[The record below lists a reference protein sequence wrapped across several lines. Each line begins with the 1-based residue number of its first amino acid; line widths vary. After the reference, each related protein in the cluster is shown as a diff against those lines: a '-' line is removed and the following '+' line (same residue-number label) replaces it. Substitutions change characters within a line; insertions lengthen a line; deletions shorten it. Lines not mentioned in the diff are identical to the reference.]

1 MPNNGYFLHKKSL
14 LDRFKD
20 DYSSHT
26 GYIQSA
32 RAEHTWNNP
41 LTRRKRTKELNGW
54 IKSFAGKRHIRKLSR
69 FNAVN
74 AGRDESLQVVHPEV
88 EFDCLRYAGI
98 LELPNGVCV
107 DVYPTIRCP
116 RRCAFV
122 FRVMGF
128 GEVDK
133 DLHKNAGN
141 LKYAIHGYY
150 PVYGLERQPS
160 EEFDI
165 FCDDISELQK
175 WSNNNGWGMG
185 VGPSASS
192 MELARE
198 VAKSS
203 ETLSESTDEKLGY
216 EKGHKNSRGEDA
228 PWVIRS
234 HKDNRILASFA
245 KKKDAE
251 EHMQRMK
258 QYSKDESKK
267 SESYTPK
274 KGDYIRYYADGRDW
288 LSKILDVNADG
299 TINIFI
305 DDGMWRSDSVIKNVP
320 LDKCH
325 DYGLSLYHIG
335 YMDVYSGS
343 WLKHGEY
350 ANTDKEKDD
359 IVDSLMKSET
369 VDNDSIV
376 VSKLGNDGEYHKI
389 GTPKKS
395 EAKDRLAGYKPYSF
409 KVKSKDPTVLK
420 NDAEAVLTEFAED
433 VVDNTSFKFDYD
445 WYDKSW
451 ELTDTKTNQVFS
463 KGTFL
468 FKDFAESPLYLD
480 DGVLATPAG
489 MKLRTWMAVSDA
501 DESKKSEASNLEGY
515 TSDVISELDTVWG
528 CGEDGATRIAKK
540 YADVIQQNYVD
551 GDLLASET
559 AKFIAGQEHL
569 TESRKKSESKKSEV
583 HLELIETI
591 IVPKWLWEA
600 HVFGK
605 EYGEDLDEHEQ
616 EILAKF
622 EEEYGSKYTLDDKD
636 EEADFHSRND
646 FDSYG
651 GPCYE
656 IDVYEE
662 S

>member
-20 DYSSHT
+20 DHSSHT

-54 IKSFAGKRHIRKLSR
+54 IKSFAGKRHIHKLSR

-198 VAKSS
+198 VAKSR

-251 EHMQRMK
+251 EHMKRMK

-267 SESYTPK
+267 SESYTPQ
-274 KGDYIRYYADGRDW
+274 KGDYIRYYADGSDW

-299 TINIFI
+299 TIKILI
-305 DDGMWRSDSVIKNVP
+305 DDGMWKGDRVINNVP

-325 DYGLSLYHIG
+325 ASGLSLYHIG

-343 WLKHGEY
+343 WMKHGQF

-359 IVDSLMKSET
+359 IIDSLMKSET

-395 EAKDRLAGYKPYSF
+395 EA
-409 KVKSKDPTVLK
+409 
-420 NDAEAVLTEFAED
+420 
-433 VVDNTSFKFDYD
+433 
-445 WYDKSW
+445 
-451 ELTDTKTNQVFS
+451 
-463 KGTFL
+463 
-468 FKDFAESPLYLD
+468 
-480 DGVLATPAG
+480 
-489 MKLRTWMAVSDA
+489 
-501 DESKKSEASNLEGY
+501 SNLEGY
-515 TSDVISELDTVWG
+515 TSDVISELDTIWG

-622 EEEYGSKYTLDDKD
+622 EEDYGSKYTLDDRD

>member
-198 VAKSS
+198 VAKSR

-305 DDGMWRSDSVIKNVP
+305 DDGMWRNDSVIKNVP

-343 WLKHGEY
+343 WLKHGAY

-389 GTPKKS
+389 GTP
-395 EAKDRLAGYKPYSF
+395 
-409 KVKSKDPTVLK
+409 
-420 NDAEAVLTEFAED
+420 
-433 VVDNTSFKFDYD
+433 
-445 WYDKSW
+445 
-451 ELTDTKTNQVFS
+451 
-463 KGTFL
+463 
-468 FKDFAESPLYLD
+468 
-480 DGVLATPAG
+480 
-489 MKLRTWMAVSDA
+489 
-501 DESKKSEASNLEGY
+501 KKSEASNLEGY

>member
-198 VAKSS
+198 VAKSR

-305 DDGMWRSDSVIKNVP
+305 DDGMWRNDSVIKNVP

-395 EAKDRLAGYKPYSF
+395 EA
-409 KVKSKDPTVLK
+409 
-420 NDAEAVLTEFAED
+420 
-433 VVDNTSFKFDYD
+433 
-445 WYDKSW
+445 
-451 ELTDTKTNQVFS
+451 
-463 KGTFL
+463 
-468 FKDFAESPLYLD
+468 
-480 DGVLATPAG
+480 
-489 MKLRTWMAVSDA
+489 
-501 DESKKSEASNLEGY
+501 SNLEGY

-559 AKFIAGQEHL
+559 AKFIAGQENL

>member
-198 VAKSS
+198 VAKSR

-267 SESYTPK
+267 SE
-274 KGDYIRYYADGRDW
+274 
-288 LSKILDVNADG
+288 
-299 TINIFI
+299 
-305 DDGMWRSDSVIKNVP
+305 
-320 LDKCH
+320 
-325 DYGLSLYHIG
+325 
-335 YMDVYSGS
+335 
-343 WLKHGEY
+343 E
-350 ANTDKEKDD
+350 
-359 IVDSLMKSET
+359 
-369 VDNDSIV
+369 
-376 VSKLGNDGEYHKI
+376 
-389 GTPKKS
+389 
-395 EAKDRLAGYKPYSF
+395 KDRLAGYKPYSF

-600 HVFGK
+600 HVFGN

>member
-88 EFDCLRYAGI
+88 EFDCLRYANI

-258 QYSKDESKK
+258 QYSKTESKANEEAEIK
-267 SESYTPK
+267 DK
-274 KGDYIRYYADGRDW
+274 QYY
-288 LSKILDVNADG
+288 LDMFDKAYKECVQLD
-299 TINIFI
+299 I
-305 DDGMWRSDSVIKNVP
+305 DDGGDGQNWANYFATGDEDPTTFSQKEADEIVGYYMEFHPNWEGENDRPYKDWMENIDNTPKTA
-320 LDKCH
+320 LDKEITRI
-325 DYGLSLYHIG
+325 LKALY
-335 YMDVYSGS
+335 
-343 WLKHGEY
+343 
-350 ANTDKEKDD
+350 APN
-359 IVDSLMKSET
+359 
-369 VDNDSIV
+369 
-376 VSKLGNDGEYHKI
+376 
-389 GTPKKS
+389 
-395 EAKDRLAGYKPYSF
+395 
-409 KVKSKDPTVLK
+409 
-420 NDAEAVLTEFAED
+420 
-433 VVDNTSFKFDYD
+433 
-445 WYDKSW
+445 
-451 ELTDTKTNQVFS
+451 
-463 KGTFL
+463 
-468 FKDFAESPLYLD
+468 
-480 DGVLATPAG
+480 
-489 MKLRTWMAVSDA
+489 
-501 DESKKSEASNLEGY
+501 ESKQSEASDLEGY

-569 TESRKKSESKKSEV
+569 DESRKKTESKKSEI
-583 HLELIETI
+583 HLKFVETI

-600 HVFGK
+600 HVFGN

-616 EILAKF
+616 EILAQF
-622 EEEYGSKYTLDDKD
+622 EEDYGRKYTLDDKD
-636 EEADFHSRND
+636 AEADFHSRND

>member
-20 DYSSHT
+20 DHSSHT

-54 IKSFAGKRHIRKLSR
+54 IKSFAGKRHIHKLSR

-198 VAKSS
+198 VAKSNK
-203 ETLSESTDEKLGY
+203 TLSESTDEKLGY

-267 SESYTPK
+267 SESAATEE
-274 KGDYIRYYADGRDW
+274 DAIRKAFK
-288 LSKILDVNADG
+288 S
-299 TINIFI
+299 
-305 DDGMWRSDSVIKNVP
+305 
-320 LDKCH
+320 
-325 DYGLSLYHIG
+325 
-335 YMDVYSGS
+335 
-343 WLKHGEY
+343 
-350 ANTDKEKDD
+350 
-359 IVDSLMKSET
+359 IVDHVPANEKSNFGEEFVNENMEALLDLFNAWFVFEDGEFVTTVKVVDPDNENGDCYDEDDEAYQWNACYNVTEGIIDLLGWNYGEET
-369 VDNDSIV
+369 VKQPIQDALFYDF
-376 VSKLGNDGEYHKI
+376 I
-389 GTPKKS
+389 GTKYIDNSNESKK
-395 EAKDRLAGYKPYSF
+395 L
-409 KVKSKDPTVLK
+409 
-420 NDAEAVLTEFAED
+420 
-433 VVDNTSFKFDYD
+433 
-445 WYDKSW
+445 
-451 ELTDTKTNQVFS
+451 
-463 KGTFL
+463 
-468 FKDFAESPLYLD
+468 
-480 DGVLATPAG
+480 
-489 MKLRTWMAVSDA
+489 
-501 DESKKSEASNLEGY
+501 KKSEASDLEGY

-540 YADVIQQNYVD
+540 YDDVIQQNYVD

-622 EEEYGSKYTLDDKD
+622 EEDYGRKYTLDDKG

>member
-26 GYIQSA
+26 GYIQST

-41 LTRRKRTKELNGW
+41 LTRRKRTKKLNGW

-165 FCDDISELQK
+165 FCNDISELQK

-198 VAKSS
+198 VAKSR

-267 SESYTPK
+267 SE
-274 KGDYIRYYADGRDW
+274 
-288 LSKILDVNADG
+288 
-299 TINIFI
+299 
-305 DDGMWRSDSVIKNVP
+305 
-320 LDKCH
+320 
-325 DYGLSLYHIG
+325 
-335 YMDVYSGS
+335 
-343 WLKHGEY
+343 E
-350 ANTDKEKDD
+350 
-359 IVDSLMKSET
+359 
-369 VDNDSIV
+369 
-376 VSKLGNDGEYHKI
+376 
-389 GTPKKS
+389 
-395 EAKDRLAGYKPYSF
+395 KDRLAGYKPYSF

-433 VVDNTSFKFDYD
+433 VADNTSFKFDYD

-480 DGVLATPAG
+480 DGVLAKPAG
-489 MKLRTWMAVSDA
+489 MKLRTWIAVSDA
-501 DESKKSEASNLEGY
+501 DESKKSESETSSAEQAFKNAADTCGVSDKITITTNGDKVYCIMEMDEDKYGIDHYKWGFDTTTNNLEWYGDESTSGVGAKKKFDNFNDLKSWLIKDIKALFKTHRYESKDLSGY

-569 TESRKKSESKKSEV
+569 TESHKKSESKKSEI
-583 HLELIETI
+583 HLELVDTI

-616 EILAKF
+616 EILAQF
-622 EEEYGSKYTLDDKD
+622 EEDYGRKYTLDDRD
-636 EEADFHSRND
+636 EETDFHSRND
-646 FDSYG
+646 FDAYG

>member
-20 DYSSHT
+20 DHSSHT

-54 IKSFAGKRHIRKLSR
+54 IKSFAGKRHIHKLSR

-198 VAKSS
+198 VAKSR

-258 QYSKDESKK
+258 QYSK
-267 SESYTPK
+267 SESNT
-274 KGDYIRYYADGRDW
+274 
-288 LSKILDVNADG
+288 
-299 TINIFI
+299 
-305 DDGMWRSDSVIKNVP
+305 
-320 LDKCH
+320 
-325 DYGLSLYHIG
+325 
-335 YMDVYSGS
+335 
-343 WLKHGEY
+343 
-350 ANTDKEKDD
+350 TDKLYIVQGTDNFTNFTDDYTQDELHRLKSSTWTDEDYRKMAGLLFGNDYEKTDSLWDD
-359 IVDSLMKSET
+359 IYNSTE
-369 VDNDSIV
+369 
-376 VSKLGNDGEYHKI
+376 I
-389 GTPKKS
+389 GTKK
-395 EAKDRLAGYKPYSF
+395 
-409 KVKSKDPTVLK
+409 
-420 NDAEAVLTEFAED
+420 
-433 VVDNTSFKFDYD
+433 
-445 WYDKSW
+445 
-451 ELTDTKTNQVFS
+451 ELLDMNYPEH
-463 KGTFL
+463 L
-468 FKDFAESPLYLD
+468 F
-480 DGVLATPAG
+480 
-489 MKLRTWMAVSDA
+489 
-501 DESKKSEASNLEGY
+501 ESKKSEASDLEGY
-515 TSDVISELDTVWG
+515 TSDVISELDVVWG

-569 TESRKKSESKKSEV
+569 SESRKKSESKKSEI

>member
-198 VAKSS
+198 VAKSR

-267 SESYTPK
+267 SE
-274 KGDYIRYYADGRDW
+274 
-288 LSKILDVNADG
+288 
-299 TINIFI
+299 
-305 DDGMWRSDSVIKNVP
+305 
-320 LDKCH
+320 
-325 DYGLSLYHIG
+325 
-335 YMDVYSGS
+335 
-343 WLKHGEY
+343 E
-350 ANTDKEKDD
+350 
-359 IVDSLMKSET
+359 
-369 VDNDSIV
+369 
-376 VSKLGNDGEYHKI
+376 
-389 GTPKKS
+389 
-395 EAKDRLAGYKPYSF
+395 KDRLAGYKPYSF

-480 DGVLATPAG
+480 DSVLATPAG

-501 DESKKSEASNLEGY
+501 DESKKSESDEDFWDAIRKNPVAQELLDEYDRVVNQVIAKVDKTDPDGPWQDEFDSEVYSTENAKAWAGHFLSLYGKDALKEWKYCWEPYNEPVFKEGDKLLTSALKDVPESKQTEASNLEGY

-569 TESRKKSESKKSEV
+569 TEARKKSESKKSEI

>member
-20 DYSSHT
+20 DHSSHT

-54 IKSFAGKRHIRKLSR
+54 IKSFAGKRHIHKLSR

-198 VAKSS
+198 VAKSR

-305 DDGMWRSDSVIKNVP
+305 DDGMWRNDSVIKNVP

-395 EAKDRLAGYKPYSF
+395 EA
-409 KVKSKDPTVLK
+409 
-420 NDAEAVLTEFAED
+420 
-433 VVDNTSFKFDYD
+433 
-445 WYDKSW
+445 
-451 ELTDTKTNQVFS
+451 
-463 KGTFL
+463 
-468 FKDFAESPLYLD
+468 
-480 DGVLATPAG
+480 
-489 MKLRTWMAVSDA
+489 
-501 DESKKSEASNLEGY
+501 SNLEGY
-515 TSDVISELDTVWG
+515 TSDVISELDTIWG

-569 TESRKKSESKKSEV
+569 TESRKKSESKKSEI

>member
-20 DYSSHT
+20 DHSSHT

-54 IKSFAGKRHIRKLSR
+54 IKSFAGKRHIHKLSR

-88 EFDCLRYAGI
+88 EFDCLRYANI

-160 EEFDI
+160 EEFDV

-198 VAKSS
+198 VAKSR

-305 DDGMWRSDSVIKNVP
+305 DDGMWRSDSVINNVP

-395 EAKDRLAGYKPYSF
+395 EAKD
-409 KVKSKDPTVLK
+409 
-420 NDAEAVLTEFAED
+420 
-433 VVDNTSFKFDYD
+433 
-445 WYDKSW
+445 
-451 ELTDTKTNQVFS
+451 
-463 KGTFL
+463 
-468 FKDFAESPLYLD
+468 
-480 DGVLATPAG
+480 
-489 MKLRTWMAVSDA
+489 
-501 DESKKSEASNLEGY
+501 LEGY
-515 TSDVISELDTVWG
+515 TSDVISELDVVWG

-569 TESRKKSESKKSEV
+569 DESRKKSESKKSEV

-600 HVFGK
+600 HVFGN
-605 EYGEDLDEHEQ
+605 EYGEDLDENEQ

-622 EEEYGSKYTLDDKD
+622 EEDYGRKYTLDDRD
-636 EEADFHSRND
+636 AEADFRSRND

>member
-198 VAKSS
+198 VAKSR

-305 DDGMWRSDSVIKNVP
+305 DDGMWRNDSVIKNVP

-389 GTPKKS
+389 GTP
-395 EAKDRLAGYKPYSF
+395 
-409 KVKSKDPTVLK
+409 
-420 NDAEAVLTEFAED
+420 
-433 VVDNTSFKFDYD
+433 
-445 WYDKSW
+445 
-451 ELTDTKTNQVFS
+451 
-463 KGTFL
+463 
-468 FKDFAESPLYLD
+468 
-480 DGVLATPAG
+480 
-489 MKLRTWMAVSDA
+489 
-501 DESKKSEASNLEGY
+501 KKSEASNLEGY

>member
-20 DYSSHT
+20 DHSSHT

-54 IKSFAGKRHIRKLSR
+54 IKSFAGKRHIHKLSR

-88 EFDCLRYAGI
+88 EFDCLRYANI

-128 GEVDK
+128 GEVDR
-133 DLHKNAGN
+133 DLQKNAGN

-198 VAKSS
+198 VAKSR

-267 SESYTPK
+267 SEAVEGFDSPIKDWYVKAYPTDDLGSRLDGTF
-274 KGDYIRYYADGRDW
+274 KGVLQTLIDGGDVYDYVGVTDSLIRERIF
-288 LSKILDVNADG
+288 SKIAEMFDVDYDHVYNLWLNKGVASALLKTKLNKIGLNPTRKRPPSLRDRLKEPLNKG
-299 TINIFI
+299 Y
-305 DDGMWRSDSVIKNVP
+305 KNPPKVV
-320 LDKCH
+320 K
-325 DYGLSLYHIG
+325 
-335 YMDVYSGS
+335 
-343 WLKHGEY
+343 
-350 ANTDKEKDD
+350 
-359 IVDSLMKSET
+359 
-369 VDNDSIV
+369 V
-376 VSKLGNDGEYHKI
+376 VSND
-389 GTPKKS
+389 P
-395 EAKDRLAGYKPYSF
+395 
-409 KVKSKDPTVLK
+409 
-420 NDAEAVLTEFAED
+420 
-433 VVDNTSFKFDYD
+433 
-445 WYDKSW
+445 
-451 ELTDTKTNQVFS
+451 
-463 KGTFL
+463 
-468 FKDFAESPLYLD
+468 
-480 DGVLATPAG
+480 
-489 MKLRTWMAVSDA
+489 
-501 DESKKSEASNLEGY
+501 DESKKSEAKDLEGY
-515 TSDVISELDTVWG
+515 TSDVISELDVVWG

-569 TESRKKSESKKSEV
+569 DESRKKSESKKSEV

-600 HVFGK
+600 HVFGN
-605 EYGEDLDEHEQ
+605 EYGEDLDENEQ

-622 EEEYGSKYTLDDKD
+622 EEDYGRKYTLDDRD
-636 EEADFHSRND
+636 AEADFRSRND

>member
-198 VAKSS
+198 VAKSR

-267 SESYTPK
+267 SE
-274 KGDYIRYYADGRDW
+274 
-288 LSKILDVNADG
+288 
-299 TINIFI
+299 
-305 DDGMWRSDSVIKNVP
+305 
-320 LDKCH
+320 
-325 DYGLSLYHIG
+325 
-335 YMDVYSGS
+335 
-343 WLKHGEY
+343 
-350 ANTDKEKDD
+350 
-359 IVDSLMKSET
+359 
-369 VDNDSIV
+369 
-376 VSKLGNDGEYHKI
+376 
-389 GTPKKS
+389 
-395 EAKDRLAGYKPYSF
+395 
-409 KVKSKDPTVLK
+409 
-420 NDAEAVLTEFAED
+420 
-433 VVDNTSFKFDYD
+433 
-445 WYDKSW
+445 
-451 ELTDTKTNQVFS
+451 
-463 KGTFL
+463 
-468 FKDFAESPLYLD
+468 
-480 DGVLATPAG
+480 
-489 MKLRTWMAVSDA
+489 
-501 DESKKSEASNLEGY
+501 ASNLEGY

-559 AKFIAGQEHL
+559 AKFIAGQENL